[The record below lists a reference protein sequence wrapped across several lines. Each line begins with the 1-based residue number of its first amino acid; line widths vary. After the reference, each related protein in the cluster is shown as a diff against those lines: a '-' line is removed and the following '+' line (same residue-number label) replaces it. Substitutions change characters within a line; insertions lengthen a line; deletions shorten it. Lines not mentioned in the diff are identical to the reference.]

1 MYTKEA
7 YNSLLKST
15 AQNIDISDEMF
26 EAAEK
31 TYKDLGKWIDQETPD
46 YEISIYPQGS
56 FALGTVAVRPITNAD
71 DYDLD
76 IVCQF
81 KSQYGLDSQ
90 GTEGRCGLNHCLSVT
105 KKRVGKLK
113 KKRDAGMLN
122 TMMFQTFI
130 WMLFLLILMG
140 A

>member
-56 FALGTVAVRPITNAD
+56 FALELWFVQLQMQMIT
-71 DYDLD
+71 
-76 IVCQF
+76 IWI
-81 KSQYGLDSQ
+81 
-90 GTEGRCGLNHCLSVT
+90 LSVNS
-105 KKRVGKLK
+105 RVNM
-113 KKRDAGMLN
+113 A
-122 TMMFQTFI
+122 
-130 WMLFLLILMG
+130 
-140 A
+140 